1 MKEVTKQHQTWDWLF
16 FVLLTKSLGI
26 KPRFKNKTKTEEPEK
41 NHVNLF
47 QTEPHHCPYLR
58 FTPDFTASR
67 VIRELKFVTTSGSEF
82 VFVLN
87 ASLPY
92 HMLAACAEALPR
104 PNWEL
109 ALYIIISGVMR
120 QSVFLQDWLS
130 LTSSSASHFSQ
141 GWVFQQTKQTPLIWS
156 SLYTGGTVTNEP
168 FLGGIYNKEI
178 LLPSTVV

>member
-1 MKEVTKQHQTWDWLF
+1 MSREERGTSLGCVQLIKNAQVTVSNMQEVTKQHLEWDWLF
-16 FVLLTKSLGI
+16 FVLLIKSLGV
-26 KPRFKNKTKTEEPEK
+26 KPRFKNKTKTDRGTRKE
-41 NHVNLF
+41 HVNLF
-47 QTEPHHCPYLR
+47 ENEPHCCPCLR

-67 VIRELKFVTTSGSEF
+67 VIRELKLITTSGSEF

-120 QSVFLQDWLS
+120 YSVFFQGWLS
-130 LTSSSASHFSQ
+130 LFS
-141 GWVFQQTKQTPLIWS
+141 GMGIPADKADTPD
-156 SLYTGGTVTNEP
+156 
-168 FLGGIYNKEI
+168 FLVKLVYW
-178 LLPSTVV
+178 

>member
-1 MKEVTKQHQTWDWLF
+1 MAISNKQEVTKHHLEWDWLV
-16 FVLLTKSLGI
+16 FVLLIKSLGV
-26 KPRFKNKTKTEEPEK
+26 KPRFKNKTKTEGPEK

-47 QTEPHHCPYLR
+47 ENEPHCCPCHR

-120 QSVFLQDWLS
+120 YSVFFQGCFS
-130 LTSSSASHFSQ
+130 LNAYSASHFSQ
-141 GWVFQQTKQTPLIWS
+141 GWVSQQTKQTPLTWS
-156 SLYTGGTVTNEP
+156 SLCIGRN
-168 FLGGIYNKEI
+168 
-178 LLPSTVV
+178 S